1 MAITGKR
8 ETFRSLI
15 NSVKVNGTVAYFIC
29 VDFLLMLEI
38 FFCNFGIRKF
48 QRGSTVVKDLPAN
61 TGYVGLIPGWGKIP

>member
-38 FFCNFGIRKF
+38 FFAILESENSKEVA
-48 QRGSTVVKDLPAN
+48 Q
-61 TGYVGLIPGWGKIP
+61 W